1 MNPSLLSTAIAS
13 LALLFTIISFWWI
26 HARRGRIISYPIIVF
41 SGYVNKDTL
50 RLRLPIV
57 IHNTGAKPTVVRG
70 LALKYSD
77 ASGHT
82 IEMPAEGFHTSVKP
96 GATFEDFMHAY
107 VIPGR
112 TVVTKYVTFKQVGT
126 IDLLPGQPVDFEL
139 EVLRDSNTEWKKLI
153 STPIHTGLLRSSYI
167 TMSNDPRHWQSDTAQ
182 RAMKYQQGLFNSP
195 DPQ

>member
-126 IDLLPGQPVDFEL
+126 IDLVPGQPVDFEL
-139 EVLRDSNTEWKKLI
+139 EVLRDSNTEWKKSDINSHPHGAPTKFLHNDEQRPPTLAIRHRAESSEI
-153 STPIHTGLLRSSYI
+153 SAGTI
-167 TMSNDPRHWQSDTAQ
+167 Q
-182 RAMKYQQGLFNSP
+182 
-195 DPQ
+195 